1 MFRQTYLPVLT
12 LCLWALFSYAPAA
25 QAQEVTCACECV
37 AGVEGAP
44 PTTTWAC
51 NTFITLSQPAE
62 GCPVETYCPAE
73 PAPAP
78 SEPVV
83 PEEPVV
89 VPEEPVVS
97 GETDVPT
104 TPVADNT
111 EAEPPVS
118 GLQCRYRKVYRP
130 DQGKFKKIKVCK
142 LSKEERTARR
152 AERRERIAAFQD
164 EHSDAIARLRAKHQA
179 SIAEWRSNHRR
190 GRGGN

>member
-1 MFRQTYLPVLT
+1 MFRQKCLPVLT

-37 AGVEGAP
+37 AGVNGAAA
-44 PTTTWAC
+44 TTTWAC
-51 NTFITLSQPAE
+51 NTVITWDAPAE

-73 PAPAP
+73 PAP

-83 PEEPVV
+83 PEQPVV
-89 VPEEPVVS
+89 VPEQPVVG

-111 EAEPPVS
+111 EAEAPVS

-130 DQGKFKKIKVCK
+130 DQGKFKKVKVCR
-142 LSKEERTARR
+142 LSKEERQAKR
-152 AERRERIAAFQD
+152 AERKEQMAAFKEQHAD
-164 EHSDAIARLRAKHQA
+164 TIARLRAKHQA
-179 SIAEWRSNHRR
+179 KIAKWKSKHRQ
-190 GRGGN
+190 GKNSD